1 MSSELPVPPRVAAVI
16 PAYRET
22 GRILAVLARCGSEI
36 DDIYVVDDA
45 CPEGTGRL
53 VEERCNDP
61 RVRVIYHGQ
70 NQGVGG
76 ATMTGYL
83 RAAEDGATVII
94 KIDGDGQMDPG
105 LAGHFIQPVLNGE
118 ADYAKGN
125 RFYNL
130 SGVRSMPRF
139 RLLGNIA
146 LSFITKLSSGYWNLF
161 DPTNGYTAI
170 HANVVR
176 QLSFGNIR
184 RNFFFESDLLFH
196 LNLLR
201 AVVVDVP
208 MDALYSDEQ
217 SKLKVG
223 RVIVP
228 FAFLHAFNLAR
239 RVFYN
244 YYLRSFSIA
253 SIELFL
259 GAVLSIGGA
268 TFGAIHWIN
277 SVRAGVAA
285 TSGAVMLA
293 SLPIIVGTQLLLAFL
308 AHDVGNVPTR
318 PIHPLL
324 ATQRWRQSL
333 GPQSVRTTGKDATVQ
348 PRSESSRA

>member
-1 MSSELPVPPRVAAVI
+1 MSGEVARRPRVAVVI

-22 GRILAVLARCGSEI
+22 KGIFAVLNGCGPEI
-36 DDIYVVDDA
+36 DDIYVIDDA
-45 CPEGTGRL
+45 CPDGTGRL
-53 VEERCNDP
+53 VEERCKDP
-61 RVRVIYHGQ
+61 RVKVIKHDR
-70 NQGVGG
+70 NQGVGA
-76 ATMTGYL
+76 ATMTGYA
-83 RAAEDGATVII
+83 RAVEDGATVIV
-94 KIDGDGQMDPG
+94 KIDGDGQMDPALVG
-105 LAGHFIQPVLNGE
+105 QFIQPILAGE

-125 RFYNL
+125 RFYNP
-130 SGVRSMPRF
+130 SGVRAMPRL
-139 RLLGNIA
+139 RLLGNVA

-176 QLSFGNIR
+176 QLPLDTIR
-184 RNFFFESDLLFH
+184 RDFFFESDLLFQ

-201 AVVVDVP
+201 AVVVDIP
-208 MDALYSDEQ
+208 MVARYSDEQ
-217 SKLKVG
+217 SKLRIA

-228 FAFLHAFNLAR
+228 FGFLHVFNLTR
-239 RVFYN
+239 RIFYN

-259 GAVLSIGGA
+259 GTILSVGGA
-268 TFGAIHWIN
+268 SFGAIHWVN

-308 AHDVGNVPTR
+308 AQDVANVPVR

-324 ATQRWRQSL
+324 ATQLWRQSVGPESMRL
-333 GPQSVRTTGKDATVQ
+333 GVPKETSAPSG
-348 PRSESSRA
+348 SRAGV